1 MLGQELLVYDLQGD
15 SLEICLSFSLRKLK
29 ALTPCNVSICC
40 RWTPLMVARSWHR
53 TGLED
58 ILSTQPEGQLEV
70 LPSPYLAL
78 PLMSIVKI
86 ARWLNFALLHITAL
100 AHVVLM
106 AVTLNYNF
114 VLIKLQYVFSV
125 AQWMLHSQQKVF
137 HMSKILFI
145 IWMEYLWEMTKH
157 GRSTSC
163 HSRVF
168 FIHFQIISYDW

>member
-1 MLGQELLVYDLQGD
+1 MCIESLKKFFLRCQQFPKFFILVSLLFRKNSYLKNGNYAFLQMIQITDARHCWVKIYQFYDLQGD

-58 ILSTQPEGQLEV
+58 ILSTQPEGRLEV

-86 ARWLNFALLHITAL
+86 AR
-100 AHVVLM
+100 
-106 AVTLNYNF
+106 
-114 VLIKLQYVFSV
+114 
-125 AQWMLHSQQKVF
+125 
-137 HMSKILFI
+137 
-145 IWMEYLWEMTKH
+145 
-157 GRSTSC
+157 
-163 HSRVF
+163 
-168 FIHFQIISYDW
+168 